1 MLSRLRR
8 EEQGMALI
16 IALLITFVIVLLSIT
31 VIDLAIH
38 NVQQSAYDRK
48 RVESVHS
55 SEAGVDFVWNKI
67 EQTSPEL
74 LSWNGGTKLGTYSG
88 SLDTGPGTASFSA
101 TVQYFDSTQTP
112 MTTQP
117 SQANPPAYALITSQ
131 GTTNGGVVRKVQS
144 YVKLSPI
151 RAGVQS
157 AVLINSAPGST
168 TTFSNSFTIN
178 GDQGNDGDVHIE
190 NGDLAITNLPNIYG
204 SVYVSNGALLM
215 RNNIT
220 VHGNAWAWG
229 NMNIDNPAAVLG
241 YARSSQSSLTSNG
254 TIGGDATAGTSISAT
269 LGVSGSEYPNSP
281 TTSHPPALSFPLVCW
296 DATGSCSPGTAAE
309 YQNADVKNNATGA
322 SGPDGVPDWTIVNFS
337 GVTAC
342 ALAKTYLTTGTISV
356 DTVVRINTVCDLDI
370 GNNSTINFTKDLI
383 IFTNGSITMSNQ
395 TNWNGATGQKL
406 GFVVNY
412 QSTFPG
418 GCSSSYGIT
427 TSNNS
432 NFNNVYV
439 SFYSPCTVT
448 INNQNAFSGQ
458 VLGQTVN
465 ITNNATINYK
475 PVLLPGIGQ
484 ITGFQQD
491 VVYEREV
498 A

>member
-1 MLSRLRR
+1 
-8 EEQGMALI
+8 
-16 IALLITFVIVLLSIT
+16 V
-31 VIDLAIH
+31 
-38 NVQQSAYDRK
+38 N
-48 RVESVHS
+48 S

-67 EQTSPEL
+67 EQTAPEL
-74 LSWNGGTKLGTYSG
+74 LSWNGSTKLGTYSG

-101 TVQYFDSTQTP
+101 TVQYFDSTQTA

-117 SQANPPAYALITSQ
+117 SQTNPPSYALITSQ
-131 GTTNGGVVRKVQS
+131 GTTNGSVVRKVQS

-151 RAGVQS
+151 RGGVQS
-157 AVLINSAPGST
+157 AVLINSGAS
-168 TTFSNSFTIN
+168 FSNNFTIN
-178 GDQGNDGDVHIE
+178 GDQGNDGDVHVE
-190 NGDLAITNLPNIYG
+190 NGDLTITNQPNIYG
-204 SVYVSNGALLM
+204 SVYVSNGALSM

-229 NMNIDNPAAVLG
+229 NMDLQNPAAVLG

-254 TIGGDATAGTSISAT
+254 TIGGDATAGTTIAAS
-269 LGVSGSEYPNSP
+269 LQVSGSTYPNSP
-281 TTSHPPALSFPLVCW
+281 TTSHPPAVSFPLVCW
-296 DATGSCSPGTAAE
+296 DATGSCSPGVGAE
-309 YQNADVKNNATGA
+309 YQNVDAKNNSTGA

-337 GVTAC
+337 GLTAC
-342 ALAKTYLTTGTISV
+342 ALAKIYLTTVTISV
-356 DTVVRINTVCDLDI
+356 DTVVRINTVCNLDI
-370 GNNSTINFTKDLI
+370 GNNNTINFTKDLV
-383 IFTNGSITMSNQ
+383 IFTNGSITMTNQ
-395 TNWNGATGQKL
+395 TNWNGTTAHKL

-418 GCSSSYGIT
+418 TCTPGTSYDIT

-432 NFNNVYV
+432 NFNDAYV
-439 SFYSPCTVT
+439 SFYSPCTIT

-475 PVLLPGIGQ
+475 PVLLPGIGK